1 MTSNERDLSEPI
13 KKALNINNND
23 YKIVGN
29 EGGGDCFF
37 ASLRDAFQ
45 DKKKYENITI
55 PILRERLANNVSQ
68 EEYDD
73 QKSVAE
79 AIGIEGETK
88 DIIESKNLEDFKQK
102 IVSKEF
108 WANHWAINKIE
119 KLYNIK
125 FIIIKEPENGN
136 IFQCTDQNLNNNPV
150 YILLY
155 FSGRDEGAHY
165 ELIKYKV
172 KSYFNSLDEI
182 SEIKDKYI
190 NTCGTP
196 EQKQALK
203 QATEGPVLAPAP
215 KLKSKSVP
223 HPPHP
228 HPRITHLRPSTPTHA
243 HPLPV
248 PVVDKEKEAKYK
260 DAKEKEAAA
269 KQAKDAKE
277 KEAKEKEAKEK
288 EGKEATAKQ
297 AKDAKEKE
305 TKEKEGKEK
314 EAKEAAAKKAKE
326 EAAKKAKEA
335 KEEATKEAKEAA
347 AKQAKEEAAKKA
359 KEKEAKEKE
368 AKSLAKVLQPDVPV
382 DTKPQISSED
392 NIPSKDDMEK
402 LQKKKEQAKELIN
415 IAKKA
420 KEMAEKNNNLS
431 EEAVENLQKAKQDLQ
446 DAKSTYTFI
455 DKELSK
461 KNGIYL
467 MNNKN
472 IQKDEEIKD
481 EEIKD
486 EEIKKMQEKEE
497 QIEQL
502 EEKEESNN
510 DFLVINLSIIGI
522 IVFGAFQFLK
532 N

>member
-1 MTSNERDLSEPI
+1 MTSNERDLSGPI

-29 EGGGDCFF
+29 EAGGDCFF
-37 ASLRDAFQ
+37 ASVRDAFK
-45 DKKKYENITI
+45 DNKKYQNITVST
-55 PILRERLANNVSQ
+55 LRERLANDLSQ
-68 EEYDD
+68 KEYDD
-73 QKSVAE
+73 QKSDAE
-79 AIGIEGETK
+79 VIGNEGETK

-172 KSYFNSLDEI
+172 KSYFNSLNEI
-182 SEIKDKYI
+182 SEIKNKYI
-190 NTCGTP
+190 NICGTP

-203 QATEGPVLAPAP
+203 QAKVAAPVVAAPVVAAPVVAAPAVAAP
-215 KLKSKSVP
+215 AVAAP
-223 HPPHP
+223 VVAAP
-228 HPRITHLRPSTPTHA
+228 A
-243 HPLPV
+243 VAAPV
-248 PVVDKEKEAKYK
+248 PKPNPVSVVDKV
-260 DAKEKEAAA
+260 
-269 KQAKDAKE
+269 
-277 KEAKEKEAKEK
+277 KEAKEKEAKE
-288 EGKEATAKQ
+288 
-297 AKDAKEKE
+297 
-305 TKEKEGKEK
+305 
-314 EAKEAAAKKAKE
+314 
-326 EAAKKAKEA
+326 EAAKKAK
-335 KEEATKEAKEAA
+335 
-347 AKQAKEEAAKKA
+347 
-359 KEKEAKEKE
+359 
-368 AKSLAKVLQPDVPV
+368 SLAKISQPDVPV
-382 DTKPQISSED
+382 DTKLQISSED
-392 NIPSKDDMEK
+392 NIPSKDDIEK

-431 EEAVENLQKAKQDLQ
+431 EEAVKNLQKAKQDLQ
-446 DAKSTYTFI
+446 DAKSAYTFI

-502 EEKEESNN
+502 EEKEENNN